1 MAEQR
6 TSSSGGR
13 FVGDWCLSHRIGSGS
28 FAVVWKAVHKSTGE
42 PAAVKEIWTEKL
54 NQKLQESLESEMSI
68 LGRTKHANIVSLYE
82 IIKEPASSRIYL
94 VTEFCA
100 GGDLNGLLRRVRTL
114 PEHTVRGFM
123 QQLAA
128 GLKELRALNLIHRDL
143 KPQNLLLSKP
153 GADASIKIA
162 DFGFARD
169 LQPQGLAETLCGSP
183 LYMAPEILQS
193 HKYDAK
199 ADLWSVGAIM
209 FEMVAGHTPFNGRNH
224 VELLGNIQRHEPRL
238 PVAAAARLSTSCKQ
252 LLGLLLKRNPVER
265 IGFDEFFSHPFL
277 TAEGPC
283 AAPEGLPVSSAPK
296 RFDPAGSELC
306 PARAGQAAGPQRLVS
321 EPRCEDPVGVT
332 APLARQ
338 PSVPRAIP
346 SEAAQPAEWAN
357 RQPCGPTPAP
367 TPSATHIFSPSSLPR
382 LQVAALW
389 GAFAGGN
396 TRAKQAANAADQV
409 CEQFSEQPVGRRLVE
424 VERSGSSSSL
434 AESFERD
441 YVMIATIKEEEPGN
455 GSSLMAD
462 SAQANATIANAFA
475 AQRAVSGGEP
485 TRSRRGAGLSSR
497 RGCRPSCLRCPPRL
511 SCMGTPPRPA
521 GRRRTSPRGPSR
533 GPRASRSRRSSSW
546 TGRPRGS
553 LADRQHA
560 EALVLSC
567 LSLQTLA
574 AALSLRGPERGCP
587 EAGSLTAAMNSALT
601 SAQEAANS
609 LMEDSGLP
617 PSGLP
622 CPMEL
627 AYRLALEY
635 GRSGAVDELMGNY
648 AESAHS
654 YGAASTLLTFIIA
667 EVPRLPASGV
677 LPAGSPARRL
687 AASDEQRLRRYLRK
701 LGARSRACQAR
712 TGAEPGGGGGGGSA
726 FGEAPGKPR
735 GQAPASGAGSR
746 RSSVEHCLGCA

>member
-1 MAEQR
+1 
-6 TSSSGGR
+6 
-13 FVGDWCLSHRIGSGS
+13 
-28 FAVVWKAVHKSTGE
+28 
-42 PAAVKEIWTEKL
+42 VKEIWTEKL

-485 TRSRRGAGLSSR
+485 TRSRMGGEPRGGAEQPAGMQALV
-497 RGCRPSCLRCPPRL
+497 PSLPTASLLHGDASPP
-511 SCMGTPPRPA
+511 SGTSADVSPRPE
-521 GRRRTSPRGPSR
+521 SR
-533 GPRASRSRRSSSW
+533 AACLEVSAQLLLDRAASR
-546 TGRPRGS
+546 